1 MFNCLSVAFQG
12 ISIMPASA
20 IISINP
26 PVQFKVD
33 RPFLFHVKEN
43 NEDATGLFV
52 GSIRDV

>member
-1 MFNCLSVAFQG
+1 
-12 ISIMPASA
+12 MPASA